1 MMGRYQQSLC
11 VSNVFGLIYL
21 IIIIIF
27 YCCAKRLK
35 PIETKAKRH

>member
-1 MMGRYQQSLC
+1 MGRYQQSLC

-27 YCCAKRLK
+27 LLLC
-35 PIETKAKRH
+35 